1 MNTQTGHPEEF
12 YQFSIKKAFMS
23 KLNFYS
29 PKALLALMIPS
40 DGTKIDKI
48 TTRVR
53 SVETN
58 VPPEYFVDI
67 DIDIKSSDS
76 ESYIK
81 QSLSLNYLACVVIH
95 DKNLK
100 KKSIQRILN
109 FIVPQYLFNEINS
122 IVFNTTNLTHYPIIL
137 DKDAFIGSIKDK
149 GITRLQID
157 EKTNADE
164 SAIVPLGE
172 TVDYHWII
180 NRISSYEGFD
190 KLLSNYKL
198 CTGNNMTDDYETQP
212 AYKYYCRFFVP
223 IQYSHPDFEV
233 CGDSVWAMLFQLLF
247 SNFNTTCKVID
258 KKEELPEIEFSRDGF
273 QNVKIS
279 ELLLKELLDL
289 LDYLLLDMFGDFTV
303 FLIDFKNINKQQ
315 LEKIRTDRLVRRF
328 DFFKLYGFDDIEQMP
343 KKELEQLEKLY
354 ARIKKCDLQTKIY
367 RHQSEPS
374 PDYDNVFFKF

>member
-81 QSLSLNYLACVVIH
+81 QSLSLNYLVCVVIH
-95 DKNLK
+95 DKSLK
-100 KKSIQRILN
+100 KKSIRHILN
-109 FIVPQYLFNEINS
+109 TIVPQNLFNEINS
-122 IVFNTTNLTHYPIIL
+122 IIFNATNPSHCPIIL
-137 DKDAFIGSIKDK
+137 DKDVFISSIKDK
-149 GITRLQID
+149 GITKIEID
-157 EKTNADE
+157 EKTNPE
-164 SAIVPLGE
+164 ENSIVPQGE
-172 TVDYHWII
+172 KVDYHWII

-190 KLLSNYKL
+190 ELLSKYKL
-198 CTGNNMTDDYETQP
+198 CTDNNMTDDYETQP

-233 CGDSVWAMLFQLLF
+233 CAESVWAMLFQLLF

-258 KKEELPEIEFSRDGF
+258 MKEGLPEIEFSRDGF
-273 QNVKIS
+273 QNIKIS
-279 ELLLKELLDL
+279 ELSLKELLDL
-289 LDYLLLDMFGDFTV
+289 LDSLLLDMFGDFTV
-303 FLIDFKNINKQQ
+303 CLADFKNINKQQ
-315 LEKIRTDRLVRRF
+315 LETIRTDRLICRS
-328 DFFKLYGFDDIEQMP
+328 DFFKFYGFDDIELIP

-354 ARIKKCDLQTKIY
+354 GRIKKCDLQTKIY
-367 RHQSEPS
+367 RHQSEPY
-374 PDYDNVFFKF
+374 PDFDSTFF

>member
-1 MNTQTGHPEEF
+1 MNTQTGCHEA
-12 YQFSIKKAFMS
+12 FSVKKAFVS
-23 KLNFYS
+23 KLNFYI
-29 PKALLALMIPS
+29 PKALLTLMTPS
-40 DGTKIDKI
+40 DSTKVDSI

-53 SVETN
+53 SIETT
-58 VPPEYFVDI
+58 VPSEYFVDI
-67 DIDIKSSDS
+67 DIDIKSSVN

-81 QSLSLNYLACVVIH
+81 HSLSLNYLACVVIH

-137 DKDAFIGSIKDK
+137 DKDTFVGSIKDK
-149 GITRLQID
+149 GITRIQID
-157 EKTNADE
+157 EKTDADE
-164 SAIVPLGE
+164 SAIVPIGE
-172 TVDYHWII
+172 TVDYRWII

-190 KLLSNYKL
+190 ELLSKYKL

-233 CGDSVWAMLFQLLF
+233 CAESVWAMLFQLLF

-258 KKEELPEIEFSRDGF
+258 MKEGLPEIEFSRDGF

-279 ELLLKELLDL
+279 ELSLKELLDL
-289 LDYLLLDMFGDFTV
+289 LDSLLLDMFGDFTV
-303 FLIDFKNINKQQ
+303 CFADFKNINKQQ
-315 LEKIRTDRLVRRF
+315 LETIRTDRLIRRS
-328 DFFKLYGFDDIEQMP
+328 DFFKLYGFDDIELIP

-354 ARIKKCDLQTKIY
+354 GRIKKCDLQTRIY
-367 RHQSEPS
+367 RHQSEQK
-374 PDYDNVFFKF
+374 PDFDSAFF